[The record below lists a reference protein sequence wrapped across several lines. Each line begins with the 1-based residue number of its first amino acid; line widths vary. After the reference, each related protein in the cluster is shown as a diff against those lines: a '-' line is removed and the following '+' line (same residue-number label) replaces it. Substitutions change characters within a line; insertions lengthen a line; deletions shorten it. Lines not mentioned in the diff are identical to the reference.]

1 MAEITKSELARLLDV
16 SPSAVGKAIRS
27 GRIAEAVVTKANG
40 RQMINKELA
49 LTLWARNTLQKPPSA
64 DGTSRQPAAAAMA
77 QPAAPA
83 AVSPKQL
90 RAYIKAL
97 PEDDIPDLNDSRARR
112 EHYQAEKAKQ
122 EALHGRGELVPT
134 DDVRREA
141 SRLARQVRDRL
152 LIIPSRIAAMLA
164 TMQDQEEVRQLVQG
178 EIEMALKGLAD
189 A

>member
-1 MAEITKSELARLLDV
+1 
-16 SPSAVGKAIRS
+16 
-27 GRIAEAVVTKANG
+27 
-40 RQMINKELA
+40 
-49 LTLWARNTLQKPPSA
+49 
-64 DGTSRQPAAAAMA
+64 MA